1 MAKASIYKDIFET
14 KSIVINEFT
23 AHSDNKPYSLN
34 IFKTF
39 SNPEL
44 FDKITLLIENSIKTK
59 ALEFDKLCATSVS
72 ALPYVTN
79 VATSFEKPFCYVQ
92 NTGNDTGDKKNIK
105 NIKIEGGME
114 IDEKILLIETVCTN
128 DFYIENIITKI
139 RKYGGT
145 VVGIIIIVNICEG
158 EYVNLLAEKENI
170 ITVLN
175 LFDIFTH
182 LETNN
187 MVEMFYSEKIKFY
200 CEKETKLN
208 LCKLLSDKQQ
218 ETTYETSAS
227 S

>member
-1 MAKASIYKDIFET
+1 MAKASIYKELFAT

-23 AHSDNKPYSLN
+23 THSENKPYSLN
-34 IFKTF
+34 MFKTF
-39 SNPEL
+39 NSPEL
-44 FDKITLLIENSIKTK
+44 FDNITLLIENSIKTK
-59 ALEFDKLCATSVS
+59 TLEFDKICAVSAS
-72 ALPYVTN
+72 ALPYATN

-92 NTGNDTGDKKNIK
+92 NTGNDTGDKQNIK

-114 IDEKILLIETVCTN
+114 IDERILLIETVCNN
-128 DFYIENIITKI
+128 DFYIENIMARI

-170 ITVLN
+170 IAVIN

-182 LETNN
+182 LENNN
-187 MVEMFYSEKIKFY
+187 MIEMFYSEKIKFY

-208 LCKLLSDKQQ
+208 IKKLLSDTQQ